1 MIGTIFEAAGE
12 VNNAYIYYKK
22 SQEAYEKNFGSLV
35 QAPIPQQLKED
46 LVRTAYQSNFDAEG
60 RYFET
65 KLGVSHKPLKP
76 GEGTALLIWHKGLG
90 PVKAE
95 NRIVFQLVKGAGGQV
110 FFTNEE
116 WGLNF
121 PFFLPPGEAYNPNRF
136 DNLKIITM
144 AWPKYTNRNFFY
156 KNLNVGIDG
165 RNFAFQRASS
175 IEKIAAADLKD
186 RMLKE
191 MALSISR
198 VAIKQAVQYLAT
210 AATEEAVKN
219 GKGDKDKKASQA
231 DLAGS
236 LVNLAFTI
244 ANTATEVADTRNWQT
259 LPAEIEILKIP
270 LPEGK
275 HTLQLGTRSQN
286 SGSGN
291 QKIELDIRAG
301 QTTVYTIQ
309 TF

>member
-1 MIGTIFEAAGE
+1 
-12 VNNAYIYYKK
+12 
-22 SQEAYEKNFGSLV
+22 
-35 QAPIPQQLKED
+35 
-46 LVRTAYQSNFDAEG
+46 
-60 RYFET
+60 
-65 KLGVSHKPLKP
+65 
-76 GEGTALLIWHKGLG
+76 
-90 PVKAE
+90 
-95 NRIVFQLVKGAGGQV
+95 
-110 FFTNEE
+110 
-116 WGLNF
+116 
-121 PFFLPPGEAYNPNRF
+121 
-136 DNLKIITM
+136 
-144 AWPKYTNRNFFY
+144 
-156 KNLNVGIDG
+156 
-165 RNFAFQRASS
+165 
-175 IEKIAAADLKD
+175 
-186 RMLKE
+186 

>member
-1 MIGTIFEAAGE
+1 
-12 VNNAYIYYKK
+12 
-22 SQEAYEKNFGSLV
+22 
-35 QAPIPQQLKED
+35 
-46 LVRTAYQSNFDAEG
+46 
-60 RYFET
+60 
-65 KLGVSHKPLKP
+65 
-76 GEGTALLIWHKGLG
+76 
-90 PVKAE
+90 
-95 NRIVFQLVKGAGGQV
+95 
-110 FFTNEE
+110 
-116 WGLNF
+116 
-121 PFFLPPGEAYNPNRF
+121 
-136 DNLKIITM
+136 M